1 MSKKSIKEAATAGTS
16 VFNQLASGNIAENL
30 QDIQGVPD
38 VKPIKDAKDAKD
50 TKHVKYNRDTDKHGI
65 PLERLNL
72 KIPTSIKEY
81 LTVAA
86 AKESINRRANVS
98 VTTYLVELIKRDME
112 LHKDE

>member
-38 VKPIKDAKDAKD
+38 VKPIKDTKD

-81 LTVAA
+81 LTIAA
-86 AKESINRRANVS
+86 AKESIARRCNVS
-98 VTTYLVELIKRDME
+98 VTTYLVELIKKDME

>member
-30 QDIQGVPD
+30 QDVQGVPD
-38 VKPIKDAKDAKD
+38 VKPIKDTKD

-86 AKESINRRANVS
+86 AKESIARRCNVS
-98 VTTYLVELIKRDME
+98 VTTYLVELIKKDME

>member
-1 MSKKSIKEAATAGTS
+1 MSKKSIKEAATAGTC

-38 VKPIKDAKDAKD
+38 VKPVKDTKD

>member
-38 VKPIKDAKDAKD
+38 VKPIKDTKD

-98 VTTYLVELIKRDME
+98 VTTYLVELIKKDME

>member
-38 VKPIKDAKDAKD
+38 VKPVKDTKD

-81 LTVAA
+81 LTIAA
-86 AKESINRRANVS
+86 AKESIARRCNVS
-98 VTTYLVELIKRDME
+98 VTTYLVELIKKDME